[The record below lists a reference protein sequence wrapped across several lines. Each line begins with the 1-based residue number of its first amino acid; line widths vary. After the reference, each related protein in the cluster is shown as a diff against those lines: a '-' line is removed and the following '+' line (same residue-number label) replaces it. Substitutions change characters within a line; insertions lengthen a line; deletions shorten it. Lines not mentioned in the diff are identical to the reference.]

1 MEEDKENLKSQL
13 ESSRQKHHM
22 SLFIVFWTIGIFLI
36 ATFADAGG
44 LTSLLLGFGAMF
56 IAWVAAKIIS
66 ESNLK

>member
-1 MEEDKENLKSQL
+1 M
-13 ESSRQKHHM
+13 
-22 SLFIVFWTIGIFLI
+22 IGIFLI

-44 LTSLLLGFGAMF
+44 LTSWLLGFGAML